1 MSLAS
6 GDRLLLERPFAV
18 DLAPGAEIVV
28 RGAVRTSFDGSV
40 FDAATRTDTLGD
52 GSTVTRPDGL
62 FDLEAGGL
70 RVASIDAK
78 THDVHLVATGAE
90 APACQAMGLA
100 GACLVPRTDALAHE
114 RLMTRAEFIDSLSGT
129 LSADALAPTPP
140 SLARAYA
147 SDVAGLLIIG
157 LLAVA
162 VALFV
167 RAIERRRSSAL
178 GQVHDAAREARE
190 AIGEDRHLL
199 PLRLQIGPLLARAQE
214 LEATRRECV
223 KKLARVDRKKLER
236 RRARWAGSTDPNAV
250 ETLAWINREIVEA
263 TRLEQDL
270 RACDADLARVESAL
284 RVLAL
289 NARSHR
295 VVRAPEHAETTH
307 DPVAAA
313 AREMELREEALRETE
328 AVLGR

>member
-1 MSLAS
+1 MSLTS

-18 DLAPGAEIVV
+18 DLSPGAEIVLH
-28 RGAVRTSFDGSV
+28 GAVRTSFDGSV
-40 FDAATRTDTLGD
+40 FDAATRTDTLAD
-52 GSTVTRPDGL
+52 GSTVTRPGGL
-62 FDLEAGGL
+62 FDLEGGGL
-70 RVASIDAK
+70 RVASVDAK
-78 THDVHLVATGAE
+78 THDVHLVSTGAE
-90 APACQAMGLA
+90 APACRSMGLS
-100 GACLVPRTDALAHE
+100 GACLVPRTDVLAHE

-129 LSADALAPTPP
+129 LHADALSPTPP

-147 SDVAGLLIIG
+147 SDIAGLLVVG

-167 RAIERRRSSAL
+167 RALKRRRSSAL
-178 GQVHDAAREARE
+178 GQVHAAAREARE
-190 AIGEDRHLL
+190 AIGEDKHLL
-199 PLRLQIGPLLARAQE
+199 PLRLQIGPLLARAE
-214 LEATRRECV
+214 DLEVTRRDCE
-223 KKLARVDRKKLER
+223 KKLARIDRKKLEQ
-236 RRARWAGSTDPNAV
+236 RRARWASSTDPNAV

-270 RACDADLARVESAL
+270 QACNAGLARVESAL

-295 VVRAPEHAETTH
+295 DVRARVSQS
-307 DPVAAA
+307 DPVDVA
-313 AREMELREEALRETE
+313 AREMELREEALREAE